1 MSSQKDRESAEW
13 FNHAGAELMR
23 KLGVKPGHRVL
34 DFGCGIGGYVLPLA
48 GTVAPDGEIIAVDK
62 RAGNLQELKNR
73 LAQCE
78 HAGRVTIRETD
89 GRLRLPWI
97 KNDSLDAVF
106 VFDVLHVIEDWHE
119 LFTEM
124 RRILRRDRMLFVN
137 PASLSHKGEVDV
149 TALMTVLETC
159 GFIFDY
165 SLMAKAWH
173 YHQPS
178 IEEIFAFRTG

>member
-1 MSSQKDRESAEW
+1 MVLFSDGWSK
-13 FNHAGAELMR
+13 
-23 KLGVKPGHRVL
+23 RV
-34 DFGCGIGGYVLPLA
+34 
-48 GTVAPDGEIIAVDK
+48 
-62 RAGNLQELKNR
+62 
-73 LAQCE
+73 
-78 HAGRVTIRETD
+78 
-89 GRLRLPWI
+89 WI
-97 KNDSLDAVF
+97 KDDSLDAVF

-119 LFTEM
+119 LFMEM
-124 RRILRRDRMLFVN
+124 RRILGGSGMLFVN

-149 TALMTVLETC
+149 TALMSVLETC